1 MESLNENFMRDLVCS
16 QRKSYI
22 QVSEILKEMFPGKI
36 GFSRRSVQR
45 YCLEKSIS
53 ARVKQEEVTTMVA
66 RAVNEV
72 DNFFLFSIIR
82 HDRKK

>member
-1 MESLNENFMRDLVCS
+1 MENVSKNLVTDLVCS

-22 QVSEILKEMFPGKI
+22 QVCEILQEIFPQKV

-53 ARVKQEEVTTMVA
+53 SWVKQEKVATMVA
-66 RAVNEV
+66 LAVIT
-72 DNFFLFSIIR
+72 SA
-82 HDRKK
+82 

>member
-1 MESLNENFMRDLVCS
+1 MENVSKNLVRDLVCS

-22 QVSEILKEMFPGKI
+22 QVSEILQEIFPKKI

-53 ARVKQEEVTTMVA
+53 PWVKQEKVATMVA
-66 RAVNEV
+66 LAVIT
-72 DNFFLFSIIR
+72 SA
-82 HDRKK
+82 

>member
-1 MESLNENFMRDLVCS
+1 MESVNENLIRDLVCS

-53 ARVKQEEVTTMVA
+53 ARVKQELTTMVA
-66 RAVNEV
+66 RALNEV
-72 DNFFLFSIIR
+72 DNFILFSIIQ
-82 HDRKK
+82 HERKK

>member
-1 MESLNENFMRDLVCS
+1 MKIVSKNLVKDLVCF

-22 QVSEILKEMFPGKI
+22 QVSEILQEIFSQKI

-53 ARVKQEEVTTMVA
+53 PWVKQEKVTTMGA
-66 RAVNEV
+66 LAVIT
-72 DNFFLFSIIR
+72 SA
-82 HDRKK
+82 